1 MHAEAHYFDEL
12 QMFLTFLA
20 SGLRILAGTWESR
33 KQVEEKTAEKLGT
46 RGGKKP
52 CDLLHASRMH
62 SLIQPSKSQIDM
74 GLLSSY
80 LMMGRSEVKSNFN
93 TFFMRIHILFFSFNV
108 NDYYRCYFINSGV
121 RLEKEADHRQSAL
134 LEFISSNPPG
144 AFRLRGVVSNL
155 YLAMD
160 KKGNLYGEQDYEDEN
175 TLFAEHAD
183 VSCGNQK

>member
-1 MHAEAHYFDEL
+1 
-12 QMFLTFLA
+12 MFLIFLA

-74 GLLSSY
+74 GLLSLY
-80 LMMGRSEVKSNFN
+80 LMMGRSEVRSNFN
-93 TFFMRIHILFFSFNV
+93 TFLIRIHINIYFFSFNV
-108 NDYYRCYFINSGV
+108 NYYYRCYFFYSGV

-183 VSCGNQK
+183 VSCSNQK